1 MPHIVIKLKDG
12 AINVTFSIVD
22 KWGLSAGCITEKKYS
37 VNLALNIEYF
47 WQGILTVGKDIRG
60 INDS

>member
-22 KWGLSAGCITEKKYS
+22 KRGLSAGCITEK
-37 VNLALNIEYF
+37 NI
-47 WQGILTVGKDIRG
+47 L
-60 INDS
+60 